1 MSDDLE
7 RLIQAAEARAN
18 SAARWVHAAVDA
30 LARAALGKLWA
41 FLVKHPGTSPR
52 GAIHAAQVEFGGA
65 FADALAEAFSELLQ
79 RSIGSAEVRAMPI
92 GELTLSQRLYR
103 HNVATAAE
111 VEGAIREHAQGVHQ
125 AEKLARRLYDGYD
138 PRDGLQR
145 PLEGRARAE
154 LPRALRNITE
164 DLGARRELT
173 DVLLAA
179 QQQAAGLKT
188 PGLRA
193 AYLEVFEAWKAGAA
207 EDVLRQRLD
216 MAMREKNRYFA
227 DRISQTELHRAHQ
240 ASVAR
245 ELMDDELTT
254 VVQVRM
260 NPAHPRTDI
269 CDLHATADLFGLG
282 PGNYPKPL
290 APRPP
295 FHPWCRCRL
304 RPRPSLDAAD
314 ARPAPGGAAAILRSM
329 SPEQAAQVMGSQAR
343 AQRVLNGEPAESV
356 INEGQAKAYRLAR
369 LGDERAQQHHLVNGS
384 EFRQPA
390 ETFSPYDPG
399 APSQRPDTSTPA
411 RRAAVAIEDGIRRDT
426 LETGA
431 IIRPDGTT
439 AVQRQGQPDRVRFTA
454 AELGAAQGAT
464 FTHNHPA
471 GAGPSVEDVA
481 IASEFG
487 FGELR
492 VVTATLR
499 HGLVGLPRLSQA
511 EWATAYDDA
520 QQRVA
525 AQLRDEVRTGALHPR
540 DFGHEARHR
549 TWQALAAALKFNYW
563 RERS

>member
-1 MSDDLE
+1 MDDLD

-18 SAARWVHAAVDA
+18 SAARGVHAAIDA

-41 FLVKHPGTSPR
+41 FLVEHPGTSPR

-65 FADALAEAFSELLQ
+65 FAEALAEAFSELLQ
-79 RSIGSAEVRAMPI
+79 RSIGAADVRAMPI
-92 GELTLSQRLYR
+92 GELSLSQRLYR

-138 PRDGLQR
+138 PQDGLQR

-179 QQQAAGLKT
+179 QRQAAGLKT
-188 PGLRA
+188 SGMRA

-216 MAMREKNRYFA
+216 TAMREKNRYFA

-245 ELMDDELTT
+245 ELMEDELTT

-269 CDLHATADLFGLG
+269 CDLHASADLFGLG

-314 ARPAPGGAAAILRSM
+314 ARPAPGGAAEFLRGM

-343 AQRVLNGEPAESV
+343 AQRVLNGESAESV
-356 INEGQAKAYRLAR
+356 INEGQARAYRLMR
-369 LGDERAQQHHLVNGS
+369 VGDARAQDHPMLK
-384 EFRQPA
+384 EDEPA
-390 ETFSPYDPG
+390 
-399 APSQRPDTSTPA
+399 
-411 RRAAVAIEDGIRRDT
+411 
-426 LETGA
+426 
-431 IIRPDGTT
+431 
-439 AVQRQGQPDRVRFTA
+439 
-454 AELGAAQGAT
+454 
-464 FTHNHPA
+464 
-471 GAGPSVEDVA
+471 
-481 IASEFG
+481 
-487 FGELR
+487 
-492 VVTATLR
+492 
-499 HGLVGLPRLSQA
+499 
-511 EWATAYDDA
+511 
-520 QQRVA
+520 
-525 AQLRDEVRTGALHPR
+525 
-540 DFGHEARHR
+540 
-549 TWQALAAALKFNYW
+549 
-563 RERS
+563 